1 MWILHATM
9 SLAAVAA
16 TDVARPS
23 RVPAQTLVA
32 RPSQPALV
40 PREAGAVELVEALFG
55 SEKSRRAFA
64 RQDMSANEI
73 ASAEA
78 SYVREHLTCA
88 AALET
93 PAQPCARPSRAVR
106 PQTASSPCPSSSS
119 S

>member
-23 RVPAQTLVA
+23 RVPAQTTLV
-32 RPSQPALV
+32 RQPALV